1 MDQVLKI
8 IFYLGL
14 VQGALLS
21 VFLFSLKINKISN
34 RLLGLLTLFWGIVV
48 GSFAFHSEGY
58 HLIYP
63 HTLRVSSIFLFS
75 LFPLLYLQVKYLLTD
90 YSKFNRKDLIH
101 FLPLVIVVLAT
112 IAFYFKGADEKIYI
126 TKNEPTYYYILGI
139 IESEILSL
147 QGVIYSILAIKRL
160 SKYQQKIRDY
170 QSNIDKMIIKVQ
182 YTGIYL
188 SLFAWVIGIVGQH
201 LEMFDIDINLDLFIF
216 VYLTLVI
223 IIYIISYTAI
233 KSPEIFKLDAKQI
246 QLNLIN
252 KSTDPIEVEEFRSD
266 DLNEPDRNKVDLVDK
281 TNDKLLEYITKEK
294 PYLNPELSLQEL
306 ADQIGE
312 KKYFLSIVINQK
324 HNKNFF
330 EFINEY
336 RIEEVKSNMKDPKN
350 KHFKIIS
357 IAYDSGFNSKTSFN
371 RIFKQL
377 NQMTPS
383 QYMSRT
389 ESN

>member
-1 MDQVLKI
+1 MDQVLQI

-21 VFLFSLKINKISN
+21 VFLFSLKANKISN
-34 RLLGLLTLFWGIVV
+34 RLLGLLTLFWGIVI
-48 GSFAFHSEGY
+48 GSFAFHLQGY
-58 HLIYP
+58 HIVYP
-63 HTLRVSSIFLFS
+63 HSLKVSMIFLFT
-75 LFPLLYLQVKYLLTD
+75 LFPLLYLQVKYLLSD
-90 YSKFNRKDLIH
+90 HVKFNRKDLIH
-101 FLPLVIVVLAT
+101 FLPLFLVVLFN
-112 IAFYFKGADEKIYI
+112 IGFYIKSGEGKINI
-126 TKNEPTYYYILGI
+126 IKNDTTYYYILSI
-139 IESEILSL
+139 IQSEILSL
-147 QGVIYSILAIKRL
+147 QGVIYSILALKLL
-160 SKYQQKIRDY
+160 SKYRRRIRDY
-170 QSNIDKMIIKVQ
+170 QSNVDKMIIKVQ

-188 SLFAWVIGIVGQH
+188 SLFAWIIGIVAQH
-201 LEMFDIDINLDLFIF
+201 FEMLDIDINLDLFIF

-233 KSPEIFKLDAKQI
+233 KSPEIFKLDEKHM
-246 QLNLIN
+246 QLSFSI
-252 KSTDPIEVEEFRSD
+252 KHKETEEVEELESINLNDHDQDKD
-266 DLNEPDRNKVDLVDK
+266 DLIDK
-281 TNDKLLEYITKEK
+281 TNDKLLQYITTEK

-312 KKYFLSIVINQK
+312 KRYFLSIVINQK

-350 KHFKIIS
+350 KHLKIIS

-377 NQMTPS
+377 NHMTPS
-383 QYMSRT
+383 QYMSKI
-389 ESN
+389 ESA